1 MLPTPRL
8 SGAEK
13 NCRTKRV
20 PRSGLFPS
28 VAFRRFLYAGREIF
42 SAWGTFSVR
51 GGAIP
56 GRESQKRGRR
66 SYRLERT
73 GGEAVFAVAE
83 SLFQL
88 IFKSGGKTGRNQNHK
103 RRQKPRNHP
112 ANPVGG
118 PDLPCITLPGVFRSV
133 SGGTHDLTERRTLF
147 TFSHFGQ
154 RSPCVGGLRMVPG
167 LFCRCIYYTTHFS
180 DVKLVWPNFWKKV

>member
-28 VAFRRFLYAGREIF
+28 VAFRRFHYAGREVF
-42 SAWGTFSVR
+42 SAWGTFSGG

-103 RRQKPRNHP
+103 KRQKPRNHP

-133 SGGTHDLTERRTLF
+133 SERTSTVRSAGP
-147 TFSHFGQ
+147 FSHSPIFGQ
-154 RSPCVGGLRMVPG
+154 RSPCVGGPRMVPG
-167 LFCRCIYYTTHFS
+167 LLC
-180 DVKLVWPNFWKKV
+180 L